1 MPIAKRE
8 ITDVTCDNPGC
19 GYSVAMTGDVATAEA
34 EMAKAIAAGRW
45 EERGGGLVCVVCLA
59 IEGKWGAEAQA
70 NAARIR
76 MRLTGKRVELPP
88 LPEPDVPA

>member
-8 ITDVTCDNPGC
+8 ITDVTCDKPGC
-19 GYSVAMTGDVATAEA
+19 GYSVAVTGDVAAAEA
-34 EMAKAIAAGRW
+34 EIGKAVAAGRW
-45 EERGGGLVCVVCLA
+45 EERDGVGLVCVICLA

-76 MRLTGKRVELPP
+76 MRITGQRVELPP
-88 LPEPDVPA
+88 LPQE